1 MQQVHVVSRQVGMQ
15 LSWPMV
21 SDRTQV
27 CGCPEQHRALSS
39 PTRMHAALCR
49 SPQPCAR
56 SHGHASPATAW
67 KRLWLL
73 LKSLLSSLRCHQRP
87 WPRLSLQTSKAL
99 IPVTHNNTI
108 GHLLVGFMAGHA
120 AETAAN
126 ITVLK
131 YVPGVLH
138 KFMCWQYRA
147 AAHLLRIGGPACLLG
162 LQPCQSCHCPACA
175 GPD

>member
-1 MQQVHVVSRQVGMQ
+1 MQQVHMVSRQVGMQ

-73 LKSLLSSLRCHQRP
+73 LKSLLSSLRCRQRP

-108 GHLLVGFMAGHA
+108 GHLLVGFMACHA
-120 AETAAN
+120 AETAAKHHCPE
-126 ITVLK
+126 ICTRGPPQIHVLA
-131 YVPGVLH
+131 VQGSCTPPEDWGTSLSAG
-138 KFMCWQYRA
+138 A
-147 AAHLLRIGGPACLLG
+147 AAVPELPLPSVCRA
-162 LQPCQSCHCPACA
+162 
-175 GPD
+175 